1 MINIITVFVITSKNT
16 SQPSPM
22 FSCNQFTKPNI
33 CDEPDILRAG
43 LSDVHGDCGA
53 GEPDTNTHHYPAKKF
68 ALGLMQK

>member
-1 MINIITVFVITSKNT
+1 MCMDRQVHFKDK

-22 FSCNQFTKPNI
+22 FSCIKFTKQNI

-43 LSDVHGDCGA
+43 LSDVHGDGGA
-53 GEPDTNTHHYPAKKF
+53 GEPDTDTHNYPEKKY